1 MPLSRPLNNPSDLF
15 FAIGD
20 ALLAQIP
27 EIRVGNYD
35 EFDEPVGD
43 AMVLIEFERT
53 QPAVRGRDGRYAYNF
68 TVTLHA
74 VVGRWRRWAPL
85 EATNLAAIIERLTAD
100 NRWSL
105 PSNQVD
111 PPEPDSL
118 HSGPSIFKAGE
129 RGYEAWG
136 VNFRQTIYLGESW
149 ASEDPVTTA
158 PPGVAYAWQ
167 VDIDDPA
174 NYQPLSE

>member
-1 MPLSRPLNNPSDLF
+1 MPLSRLLNNPSDLF

-20 ALLAQIP
+20 DLIEKIP
-27 EIRVGNYD
+27 EISVGNYD
-35 EFDEPVGD
+35 EFDEPIGD

-53 QPAVRGRDGRYAYNF
+53 MPAIRGRDGRYAHSF
-68 TVTLHA
+68 AVTLHA

-85 EATNLAAIIERLTAD
+85 EATNLAAIIERIAD
-100 NRWSL
+100 NNRWAL
-105 PSNQVD
+105 PPDQVD
-111 PPEPDSL
+111 PPEDM
-118 HSGPSIFKAGE
+118 HSSPSIFKSGE

-149 ASEDPVTTA
+149 AIEDPITTA
-158 PPGVAYAWQ
+158 PAGIAYAWQ

-174 NYQPLSE
+174 NYQTLSE